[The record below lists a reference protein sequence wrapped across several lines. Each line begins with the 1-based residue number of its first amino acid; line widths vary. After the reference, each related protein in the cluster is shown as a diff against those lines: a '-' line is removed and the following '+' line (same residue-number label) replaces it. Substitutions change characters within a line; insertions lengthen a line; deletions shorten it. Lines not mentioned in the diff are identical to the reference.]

1 LEELKSS
8 QRSHLK
14 GLAHGLKPTAQMG
27 KNGLTEAVVQTISR
41 ALDDHELIKV
51 KFLSHKE
58 EREELSRLLAERT
71 GSELVTVIGNIAILY
86 RQAPEPG
93 KRQITLPP
101 D

>member
-1 LEELKSS
+1 MDDLKSS

-14 GLAHGLKPTAQMG
+14 GLAHDLKPAVQMG

-41 ALDDHELIKV
+41 ALDDHELMKV

-58 EREELSRLLAERT
+58 GREELSRTLAERT
-71 GSELVTVIGNIAILY
+71 GSELVAVIGNIAILY
-86 RQAPEPG
+86 RQASEPG

-101 D
+101 G

>member
-1 LEELKSS
+1 MGELKSI

-14 GLAHGLKPTAQMG
+14 GLAHDLKPTAQMG

-51 KFLSHKE
+51 KFISHKE
-58 EREELSRLLAERT
+58 EREELSRTLAERT
-71 GSELVTVIGNIAILY
+71 GSELVALIGNIAILY
-86 RQAPEPG
+86 RQASEPG

-101 D
+101 

>member
-1 LEELKSS
+1 LPDLKPS

-14 GLAHGLKPTAQMG
+14 GLSHGLKPVVQIG
-27 KNGLTEAVVQTISR
+27 KNDLTEAVVQTIGR

-58 EREELSRLLAERT
+58 ERGELPRILTGRT
-71 GSELVTVIGNIAILY
+71 GSELVAVIGNIAILY
-86 RQAPEPG
+86 RMAPEPG
-93 KRQITLPP
+93 KRQITLPE

>member
-1 LEELKSS
+1 MDDLKSN
-8 QRSHLK
+8 QKNHLK
-14 GLAHGLKPTAQMG
+14 GLAHGLKPAVQMG

-41 ALDDHELIKV
+41 ALDDHELMKV

-71 GSELVTVIGNIAILY
+71 GSELVAVIGNIAILY
-86 RQAPEPG
+86 RQASEPV
-93 KRQITLPP
+93 KRQITLPG

>member
-1 LEELKSS
+1 M
-8 QRSHLK
+8 K
-14 GLAHGLKPTAQMG
+14 GLAHGLKPAVQMG
-27 KNGLTEAVVQTISR
+27 KNGLTEAVVQTIGR
-41 ALDDHELIKV
+41 ALDDHELIKL

-71 GSELVTVIGNIAILY
+71 GSELVAVIGNIVILY
-86 RQAPEPG
+86 KQAPKPE

>member
-1 LEELKSS
+1 LDDLKSN

-14 GLAHGLKPTAQMG
+14 GLAHGLKPAVQMG

-41 ALDDHELIKV
+41 ALDDHELMKV

-58 EREELSRLLAERT
+58 EREELSRTLAERT
-71 GSELVTVIGNIAILY
+71 GSELVAVIGNIVILY
-86 RQAPEPG
+86 RQASEPG
-93 KRQITLPP
+93 KGQITLPP

>member
-1 LEELKSS
+1 LDDLKSN
-8 QRSHLK
+8 QKNHLK
-14 GLAHGLKPTAQMG
+14 GLAHGLKPAVQMG

-41 ALDDHELIKV
+41 ALDDHELMKV

-71 GSELVTVIGNIAILY
+71 GSELVAVIGNIAILY
-86 RQAPEPG
+86 RQASEPV
-93 KRQITLPP
+93 KRQITLPG